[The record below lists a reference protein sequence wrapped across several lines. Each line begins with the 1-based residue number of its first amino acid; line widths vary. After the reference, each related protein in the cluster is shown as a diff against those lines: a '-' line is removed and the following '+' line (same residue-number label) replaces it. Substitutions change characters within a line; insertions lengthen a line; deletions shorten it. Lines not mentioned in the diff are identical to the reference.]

1 MGKEDKEKEL
11 EEKIKRL
18 EEKIKRLEGKKT
30 LEEEKEEG
38 ESVAGGLL
46 QGVGKMFGL
55 GGLLKGI
62 EKSPA
67 FKERLEKIDEEI
79 ERKFKETPL
88 KRVEVGRPTVRKDF
102 SVRPLAKGK
111 PSPRK
116 EPPPPPK
123 EREIDIFDE
132 EDHVLVVA
140 EIPGAQEENIEVKL
154 EKDKLTISADK
165 VGGKYYKE
173 LILPCVPKGE
183 LTRTYKNGI
192 LKVKIKKE

>member
-11 EEKIKRL
+11 EEKIRRL

-111 PSPRK
+111 SSPR
-116 EPPPPPK
+116 
-123 EREIDIFDE
+123 I
-132 EDHVLVVA
+132 
-140 EIPGAQEENIEVKL
+140 
-154 EKDKLTISADK
+154 
-165 VGGKYYKE
+165 
-173 LILPCVPKGE
+173 
-183 LTRTYKNGI
+183 
-192 LKVKIKKE
+192 